1 MWADICLD
9 VCMKTTPDRKTSGDE
24 QEVLNGVKVRIIDG
38 KEEQERFNRLLI
50 EHHYLH
56 SADMFGERLCYVAEH
71 EGAWLALMS
80 WSAPAYRLKA
90 REQWIGWKEAQRL
103 KRLGLLVNN
112 SRFLIM
118 PESHYPNLAS
128 RVMSIC
134 CHRLSADWE
143 RRYGHGLLLAESFVD
158 GQLFRGTSYKASGW
172 TMLGLTQGYGR
183 NAEDFYVKHD
193 RPKQLWVRE
202 LKKGAREL
210 LKARALPEAYAVVEK
225 RARAICEESAEELAG
240 SREYFEK
247 VSDWRQRMIIVD
259 YPCAGLLAL
268 VASASLCGVQRGQRD
283 LAAYA
288 RTLKPAQLKAL
299 KFRKKK
305 VNGHRRYK
313 APGETTFYRLLNGV
327 DSRELEAAL
336 LAWQEDRLGK
346 RKSDDNV
353 IAIDGKELRSSQGQE
368 TVNAYAVKS
377 GRWLGSEAV
386 AEGSNEIPAGRELI
400 RRLDLEGQR
409 VTLDALHTQAET
421 ARIIVQE
428 KGGDYLLSVKGNQA
442 GVAETLAKCRKNLRH
457 SFSPSGVGGPGT
469 TI

>member
-1 MWADICLD
+1 
-9 VCMKTTPDRKTSGDE
+9 MKTTLDRKTSRNE
-24 QEVLNGVKVRIIDG
+24 QEVLNGVIVRLING

-56 SADMFGERLCYVAEH
+56 SADMFGERLCYVAEYKG
-71 EGAWLALMS
+71 EWVALLS

-90 REQWIGWKEAQRL
+90 REKWIGWKETQRL

-118 PESHYPNLAS
+118 PEWHYPNLAS
-128 RVMSIC
+128 RVMSEC
-134 CHRLSADWE
+134 CKRLISDWE
-143 RRYGHGLLLAESFVD
+143 RRYGHGLLMAESFVD

-172 TMLGLTQGYGR
+172 LMLGLTQGYGR
-183 NAEDFYVKHD
+183 DAEDFYVKHD

-202 LKKGAREL
+202 LKKGGREL
-210 LKARALPEAYAVVEK
+210 LKARTLPEAYAVVEK
-225 RARAICEESAEELAG
+225 RVGAICEESAEELAE

-247 VSDWRQRMIIVD
+247 VSDWRKRMTIVD

-268 VASASLCGVQRGQRD
+268 IASASLCGVQRGQRD

-288 RTLKPAQLKAL
+288 RTLSPAQLEAL

-305 VNGHRRYK
+305 VKGHRRYK

-327 DSRELEAAL
+327 DSLELEAAL

-346 RKSDDNV
+346 RKTDDNV

-386 AEGSNEIPAGRELI
+386 AEKSNEIPAARELI
-400 RRLDLEGQR
+400 QRLDLEGQR
-409 VTLDALHTQAET
+409 VTLDALHTQTET
-421 ARIIVQE
+421 AQLIVQE

-442 GVAETLAKCRKNLRH
+442 GVAETLAAGRKNLRH
-457 SFSPSGVGGPGT
+457 AFSPSADK
-469 TI
+469 

>member
-1 MWADICLD
+1 
-9 VCMKTTPDRKTSGDE
+9 MKTTLERKTSGNE
-24 QEVLNGVKVRIIDG
+24 QEVLNGVIVRLIDG

-56 SADMFGERLCYVAEH
+56 SADMVGERLCYVAEYKG
-71 EGAWLALMS
+71 EWLALLS

-90 REQWIGWKEAQRL
+90 REKWIGWKEFQRRR
-103 KRLGLLVNN
+103 RLGLLVNN

-118 PESHYPNLAS
+118 PEWHYPNLAS
-128 RVMSIC
+128 RVMREC
-134 CHRLSADWE
+134 CKRLSADWE
-143 RRYGHGLLLAESFVD
+143 CRYGHGLLMAESFVD
-158 GQLFRGTSYKASGW
+158 GELFRGTSYKASGW

-183 NAEDFYVKHD
+183 NADDFYVKHD

-202 LKKGAREL
+202 LKKGSREL

-225 RARAICEESAEELAG
+225 RVRAICEESAVELEE

-259 YPCAGLLAL
+259 YPCAGLIAL
-268 VASASLCGVQRGQRD
+268 VASASLSGVQRGQRD
-283 LAAYA
+283 LAGYA

-305 VNGHRRYK
+305 VRGRRRYK

-327 DSRELEAAL
+327 DSVELEAAL

-346 RKSDDNV
+346 RKAEDNV
-353 IAIDGKELRSSQGQE
+353 IAIDGKKLRSSQGQE

-377 GRWLGSEAV
+377 GRWLGSEGV
-386 AEGSNEIPAGRELI
+386 ADGSNEIPAARELI
-400 RRLDLEGQR
+400 GRLDLEGQR

-442 GVAETLAKCRKNLRH
+442 GIAETLAACRKNLRH
-457 SFSPSGVGGPGT
+457 VFSPSGGG
-469 TI
+469 

>member
-1 MWADICLD
+1 
-9 VCMKTTPDRKTSGDE
+9 MKTTLDRKTSGNE
-24 QEVLNGVKVRIIDG
+24 TEVLNGVIVRLIDG

-56 SADMFGERLCYVAEH
+56 SCDMFGERLCYVAEYK
-71 EGAWLALMS
+71 EEWLALLS

-90 REQWIGWKEAQRL
+90 REKWIGWQEAQRRR
-103 KRLGLLVNN
+103 RLGLLVNN

-118 PESHYPNLAS
+118 PEAHYPNLAS
-128 RVMSIC
+128 RVMGEC
-134 CHRLSADWE
+134 CQRLSADWE
-143 RRYGHGLLLAESFVD
+143 RRYGHGLIMAESFVD
-158 GQLFRGTSYKASGW
+158 GQLFLGTSYKASGW

-202 LKKGAREL
+202 LKKGGREL
-210 LKARALPEAYAVVEK
+210 LKARALPVCYAVVEERV
-225 RARAICEESAEELAG
+225 RAFCEESAEALAE
-240 SREYFEK
+240 SCEYFEK
-247 VSDWRQRMIIVD
+247 ISDWRQRIISVD
-259 YPCAGLLAL
+259 YPCAGLIAL
-268 VASASLCGVQRGQRD
+268 VASASLCGVQHGQRD

-288 RTLKPAQLKAL
+288 RTLKPVQLKAL

-305 VNGHRRYK
+305 VRGRRRYK

-346 RKSDDNV
+346 RKAADNV